1 MSSNKK
7 TKSKFNFIIICIIG
21 FVVSIFFEFYFINY
35 FPHDYFMLF
44 GTGIIMCIFGYL
56 SIDGVLEIINQTSRK
71 RNEQNEI
78 MIKASKAI
86 YLTTKKI
93 ALNSHSMPDTLET
106 PKDFGS
112 LIDDLSQANE
122 RLAKEIENAVSL
134 QSLVQKNRTIVNNAR
149 EIIENH
155 EQPLSPLEVEK
166 DLKLDEAIS
175 ETDFETVTQ
184 PETIDSMIKQEVSSQ
199 EMAIQE
205 AARMT
210 VQKEGNTETPVI
222 ADILEETIEA
232 VGNIIKE
239 SDETPKQV
247 SDTSNSNASEQISDA
262 VVSQTA
268 FYNQIEPE
276 LSSETASD
284 IFSEVKEAASH
295 ILNNPAEKNT
305 SEENI
310 NTTENSIIGESN
322 FITESNITVE
332 NNIVTEDNNPAK
344 SSTTEHT
351 IITENNITTE
361 NNVTAIDNIVT
372 KDSNLVENNT
382 AENNTAESNI
392 VTEKSNLTEN
402 NTVENNIV
410 TENNIITES
419 SETEKSNVASKDG
432 SLAETNMTS
441 EKAETAKGNI
451 AAVNNETGDSSK
463 IPASEGNTADKPMT
477 SEEIAALFAN
487 L

>member
-35 FPHDYFMLF
+35 FPYDYFMLF

-71 RNEQNEI
+71 RDEQNEI

-122 RLAKEIENAVSL
+122 RLAKEVENAVSL

-166 DLKLDEAIS
+166 DLKLDEAIA

-184 PETIDSMIKQEVSSQ
+184 PEAIDSMIKQEVAEQ

-205 AARMT
+205 TADMT
-210 VQKEGNTETPVI
+210 IQKENNRETPMTT
-222 ADILEETIEA
+222 DILEETIDA
-232 VGNIIKE
+232 VGNIMNE
-239 SDETPKQV
+239 TEETPKQV
-247 SDTSNSNASEQISDA
+247 SDISDFKTFEQISDSSASEQISDA
-262 VVSQTA
+262 IVVPQTIVDSP
-268 FYNQIEPE
+268 IEPE
-276 LSSETASD
+276 ISLETASD

-295 ILNNPAEKNT
+295 ILNNSTESDVSEK
-305 SEENI
+305 S
-310 NTTENSIIGESN
+310 SG
-322 FITESNITVE
+322 ITESNITKESNTIKE
-332 NNIVTEDNNPAK
+332 NNL
-344 SSTTEHT
+344 
-351 IITENNITTE
+351 ITEGSKT
-361 NNVTAIDNIVT
+361 VD
-372 KDSNLVENNT
+372 
-382 AENNTAESNI
+382 
-392 VTEKSNLTEN
+392 SNLTEN
-402 NTVENNIV
+402 RITSEIAETAESDITAVNTETAN
-410 TENNIITES
+410 S
-419 SETEKSNVASKDG
+419 SKAPASKD
-432 SLAETNMTS
+432 
-441 EKAETAKGNI
+441 NI
-451 AAVNNETGDSSK
+451 
-463 IPASEGNTADKPMT
+463 ADKPMT

>member
-35 FPHDYFMLF
+35 FPYDYFMLF

-205 AARMT
+205 AAGMT

-382 AENNTAESNI
+382 AESNI

>member
-1 MSSNKK
+1 M
-7 TKSKFNFIIICIIG
+7 
-21 FVVSIFFEFYFINY
+21 
-35 FPHDYFMLF
+35 
-44 GTGIIMCIFGYL
+44 
-56 SIDGVLEIINQTSRK
+56 
-71 RNEQNEI
+71 
-78 MIKASKAI
+78 
-86 YLTTKKI
+86 
-93 ALNSHSMPDTLET
+93 
-106 PKDFGS
+106 
-112 LIDDLSQANE
+112 
-122 RLAKEIENAVSL
+122 
-134 QSLVQKNRTIVNNAR
+134 
-149 EIIENH
+149 
-155 EQPLSPLEVEK
+155 
-166 DLKLDEAIS
+166 
-175 ETDFETVTQ
+175 TQ

-205 AARMT
+205 AAGMT

-432 SLAETNMTS
+432 SLAETNRTS

>member
-35 FPHDYFMLF
+35 FPYDYFMLF

-210 VQKEGNTETPVI
+210 VQKEGNTETPVT

-382 AENNTAESNI
+382 AESNI

-463 IPASEGNTADKPMT
+463 ISASEGNTADKPMT

>member
-1 MSSNKK
+1 
-7 TKSKFNFIIICIIG
+7 
-21 FVVSIFFEFYFINY
+21 
-35 FPHDYFMLF
+35 
-44 GTGIIMCIFGYL
+44 

-71 RNEQNEI
+71 RDEQNEI

-205 AARMT
+205 AAGMT
-210 VQKEGNTETPVI
+210 VQKEGNTETPVT

-232 VGNIIKE
+232 VGNIIIE
-239 SDETPKQV
+239 SAETPKQV

-262 VVSQTA
+262 VVPQTA
-268 FYNQIEPE
+268 LDNQIEPE

-332 NNIVTEDNNPAK
+332 NNIVTEDSNLAK

-351 IITENNITTE
+351 IRTE

-372 KDSNLVENNT
+372 KDSNL

-402 NTVENNIV
+402 NTAENNIV

-419 SETEKSNVASKDG
+419 SETVKSNVASKDG

-451 AAVNNETGDSSK
+451 AAVNNETADSSK
-463 IPASEGNTADKPMT
+463 IPASEGNIADKPMT

>member
-35 FPHDYFMLF
+35 FPYDYFMLF

-205 AARMT
+205 AAGMT

-382 AENNTAESNI
+382 AESNI

-432 SLAETNMTS
+432 SLAETNRTS

>member
-35 FPHDYFMLF
+35 FPYDYFMLF

-71 RNEQNEI
+71 RDEQNEI

-93 ALNSHSMPDTLET
+93 ALNSHSMSDTLET

-122 RLAKEIENAVSL
+122 RLAKEVENAVSL

-149 EIIENH
+149 EIIEHH

-184 PETIDSMIKQEVSSQ
+184 PEMIDSMIKQEVDSQ
-199 EMAIQE
+199 EIATQQISG
-205 AARMT
+205 MT
-210 VQKEGNTETPVI
+210 IQKENNIETPI
-222 ADILEETIEA
+222 TADILEETIET
-232 VGNIIKE
+232 VGNIMKE
-239 SDETPKQV
+239 VEETPKSV
-247 SDTSNSNASEQISDA
+247 SDVSNLDTSEETSDVIA
-262 VVSQTA
+262 SQTML
-268 FYNQIEPE
+268 NSQIEP
-276 LSSETASD
+276 ETASD
-284 IFSEVKEAASH
+284 IFSEVKEAANH
-295 ILNNPAEKNT
+295 ILNNSVESNI
-305 SEENI
+305 SEEN
-310 NTTENSIIGESN
+310 NNSIIEQSN
-322 FITESNITVE
+322 TISESNIPTE
-332 NNIVTEDNNPAK
+332 DNNLEKSNITEHNIVTEAHTLTFSETKDIVEDATRNDATRNDATRNDA
-344 SSTTEHT
+344 TTNDATRNDATTNDAEMNYNIT
-351 IITENNITTE
+351 GTNTITET
-361 NNVTAIDNIVT
+361 NIVT
-372 KDSNLVENNT
+372 QNN
-382 AENNTAESNI
+382 EISESNI
-392 VTEKSNLTEN
+392 IRKEDNLSE
-402 NTVENNIV
+402 
-410 TENNIITES
+410 NIITS
-419 SETEKSNVASKDG
+419 PKTETTD
-432 SLAETNMTS
+432 
-441 EKAETAKGNI
+441 GNI
-451 AAVNNETGDSSK
+451 TAINNKTTIESK
-463 IPASEGNTADKPMT
+463 TPASESNIADKPMT

>member
-35 FPHDYFMLF
+35 FPYDYFMLF

-222 ADILEETIEA
+222 ADILEETIEV

-262 VVSQTA
+262 VVSQTT

-284 IFSEVKEAASH
+284 IFSEVKEAANH

-382 AENNTAESNI
+382 AESNI

-432 SLAETNMTS
+432 SLAETNRTS

>member
-1 MSSNKK
+1 
-7 TKSKFNFIIICIIG
+7 
-21 FVVSIFFEFYFINY
+21 
-35 FPHDYFMLF
+35 MLF

-205 AARMT
+205 AAGMT

-382 AENNTAESNI
+382 AESNI

>member
-35 FPHDYFMLF
+35 FPYDYFMLF

-210 VQKEGNTETPVI
+210 VQKEGNTETPVT
-222 ADILEETIEA
+222 ADILEETIEV

-382 AENNTAESNI
+382 AESNI

-432 SLAETNMTS
+432 SLAETNRTS

>member
-35 FPHDYFMLF
+35 FPYDYFMLF

-56 SIDGVLEIINQTSRK
+56 SIDGILEIINQTSRK
-71 RNEQNEI
+71 RDEQNEI

-122 RLAKEIENAVSL
+122 RLAKEVENAVSL

-184 PETIDSMIKQEVSSQ
+184 PETIDSMIKQEVNSQ
-199 EMAIQE
+199 EVTLPQAAEVIVHKKSDIE
-205 AARMT
+205 APT
-210 VQKEGNTETPVI
+210 TT
-222 ADILEETIEA
+222 DILEETIEA
-232 VGNIIKE
+232 VGNIMKE
-239 SDETPKQV
+239 ADETPKQV
-247 SDTSNSNASEQISDA
+247 SDISDFKTSEQVSDASNLNVSEQISDA
-262 VVSQTA
+262 VVASQIIS
-268 FYNQIEPE
+268 NSQIEPE
-276 LSSETASD
+276 VSLENTSD
-284 IFSEVKEAASH
+284 IFSEVKEAVSD
-295 ILNNPAEKNT
+295 ILNNSEKSSI
-305 SEENI
+305 SEENSSI
-310 NTTENSIIGESN
+310 IDNSIMEESN
-322 FITESNITVE
+322 TV
-332 NNIVTEDNNPAK
+332 I
-344 SSTTEHT
+344 
-351 IITENNITTE
+351 
-361 NNVTAIDNIVT
+361 
-372 KDSNLVENNT
+372 ENNT
-382 AENNTAESNI
+382 IAQND
-392 VTEKSNLTEN
+392 
-402 NTVENNIV
+402 
-410 TENNIITES
+410 IITES
-419 SETEKSNVASKDG
+419 SETTKSNVALKDNN
-432 SLAETNMTS
+432 LIENHITS
-441 EKAETAKGNI
+441 EKAETANGNLTTL
-451 AAVNNETGDSSK
+451 NNETADSSK
-463 IPASEGNTADKPMT
+463 APASEGNIADRPMT

>member
-35 FPHDYFMLF
+35 FPYDYFMLF

-332 NNIVTEDNNPAK
+332 NNIVTEYNNPAK

-372 KDSNLVENNT
+372 KDSNLV
-382 AENNTAESNI
+382 ENNTAESNI

-432 SLAETNMTS
+432 SLAETNRTS

>member
-1 MSSNKK
+1 
-7 TKSKFNFIIICIIG
+7 
-21 FVVSIFFEFYFINY
+21 
-35 FPHDYFMLF
+35 
-44 GTGIIMCIFGYL
+44 MCIFGYL

-205 AARMT
+205 AAGMT

-382 AENNTAESNI
+382 AESNI

>member
-35 FPHDYFMLF
+35 FPYDYFMLF

-71 RNEQNEI
+71 RDEQNEI

-122 RLAKEIENAVSL
+122 RLAKEVENAVSL

-166 DLKLDEAIS
+166 DLKLDEAIA

-184 PETIDSMIKQEVSSQ
+184 PEAIDSMIKQEVAEQ

-205 AARMT
+205 TADMT
-210 VQKEGNTETPVI
+210 IQKENNRETPMTT
-222 ADILEETIEA
+222 DILEETIDA
-232 VGNIIKE
+232 VGNIMN
-239 SDETPKQV
+239 ETEEAPKQV
-247 SDTSNSNASEQISDA
+247 SDISNFKTSEQISDSSASEQISDISDSSASEQISDA
-262 VVSQTA
+262 IVVPQTIVDSP
-268 FYNQIEPE
+268 IESE
-276 LSSETASD
+276 ISLETASD

-295 ILNNPAEKNT
+295 ILNNSTESDVSEK
-305 SEENI
+305 S
-310 NTTENSIIGESN
+310 SG
-322 FITESNITVE
+322 ITESNITKESNTIEE
-332 NNIVTEDNNPAK
+332 NNL
-344 SSTTEHT
+344 
-351 IITENNITTE
+351 ITEGSKT
-361 NNVTAIDNIVT
+361 V
-372 KDSNLVENNT
+372 DSNI
-382 AENNTAESNI
+382 AD
-392 VTEKSNLTEN
+392 SNLTEN
-402 NTVENNIV
+402 RITSEIAETSESDITAVNTETAN
-410 TENNIITES
+410 S
-419 SETEKSNVASKDG
+419 SKAPASKD
-432 SLAETNMTS
+432 
-441 EKAETAKGNI
+441 NI
-451 AAVNNETGDSSK
+451 
-463 IPASEGNTADKPMT
+463 ADKPMT